1 LLQAA
6 VLAQGETKM
15 PHCIVE
21 YTDNLGESAAIPELL
36 EKLAAKFRD
45 SGGVFPTG
53 GIRVRAIRLS
63 EYVVAD
69 GKGNDAFVNITNKI
83 GPGRDPEFKKRFF
96 GEMFEIVKAHLKPV
110 FESRSFALSLYI
122 EEADESGSYKAN
134 NIHDRLRSRK

>member
-1 LLQAA
+1 
-6 VLAQGETKM
+6 M

-69 GKGNDAFVNITNKI
+69 GKGNDSFVNITNKI
-83 GPGRDPEFKKRFF
+83 GPGRDLEFKKRFF
-96 GEMFEIVKAHLKPV
+96 GEMFEIVKAHLKPI
-110 FESRSFALSLYI
+110 FDSRSIALSLYI
-122 EEADESGSYKAN
+122 EEADEGGSYKVN
-134 NIHDRLRSRK
+134 NIHDRLRGQK